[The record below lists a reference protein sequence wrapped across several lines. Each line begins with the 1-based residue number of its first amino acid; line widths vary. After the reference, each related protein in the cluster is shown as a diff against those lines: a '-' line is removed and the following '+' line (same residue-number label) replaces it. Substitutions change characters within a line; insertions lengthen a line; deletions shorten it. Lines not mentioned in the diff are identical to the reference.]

1 MWDLRKFSN
10 NVAAVSDDNY
20 IIRYNDL
27 ADQAKIIGEIVN
39 PNSLVF
45 CLCTN
50 TIGSLIGYVSFL
62 SNKIVQFILDAKQNH
77 DYLLELIDLYE
88 PEFLWLPAELLNKFS
103 KAEIVYKI
111 HGYYLIRVNQIAKHD
126 LHDSLAIL
134 LPTSGTTG
142 SSKMVKLSYINLDS
156 NTKSIIKYLGINNN
170 DKTISSLPMHYSY
183 GLSVINTH
191 LMVGGSITLTQFS
204 IMQRQFWEKMKNQCI
219 TSISGVPYT
228 FELMDKIGFLEMD
241 FPNLKILCQAGGK
254 LKKELHKKIAK
265 QSLNLGRNF
274 FVMYGATEASPR
286 ISYLPYTSALD
297 KCGSIGVSIPGGTIL
312 LRNNI
317 GEIITKPGIVG
328 ELEYHG
334 QNVAMGYAINVE
346 DLNKPDEWNG
356 VLRTG
361 DLAKMDNDS
370 FFYIIGRK
378 KRIIKLHG
386 NRINLDEIEQRLIEK
401 FPNDDFA
408 CVGNDNMIH
417 LFICNEIHITDIN
430 FFLRKI
436 WNFQPRNFQISNIE
450 SIPKNTVGKT
460 DYMALN
466 GLDLN

>member
-50 TIGSLIGYVSFL
+50 TIGSLI
-62 SNKIVQFILDAKQNH
+62 
-77 DYLLELIDLYE
+77 
-88 PEFLWLPAELLNKFS
+88 
-103 KAEIVYKI
+103 
-111 HGYYLIRVNQIAKHD
+111 
-126 LHDSLAIL
+126 
-134 LPTSGTTG
+134 
-142 SSKMVKLSYINLDS
+142 
-156 NTKSIIKYLGINNN
+156 
-170 DKTISSLPMHYSY
+170 
-183 GLSVINTH
+183 
-191 LMVGGSITLTQFS
+191 
-204 IMQRQFWEKMKNQCI
+204 
-219 TSISGVPYT
+219 
-228 FELMDKIGFLEMD
+228 
-241 FPNLKILCQAGGK
+241 
-254 LKKELHKKIAK
+254 
-265 QSLNLGRNF
+265 
-274 FVMYGATEASPR
+274 
-286 ISYLPYTSALD
+286 
-297 KCGSIGVSIPGGTIL
+297 
-312 LRNNI
+312 
-317 GEIITKPGIVG
+317 
-328 ELEYHG
+328 
-334 QNVAMGYAINVE
+334 GYAINVE

-466 GLDLN
+466 RLDLN